1 MCELSFTLSA
11 HVINKNFCLIFASTK
26 NESYVMN
33 SFVRRKDI
41 THIVQSTHSF
51 RVCALLF
58 SMTLRYSIN
67 KIYTFKSVKVV
78 FQFLQSDVCVTENN
92 FTFVLFRQMCVRLL
106 AYRLRISKR
115 HNDIATVNTNTLML
129 CR

>member
-11 HVINKNFCLIFASTK
+11 HVINKKFCLIFASTK

-58 SMTLRYSIN
+58 FMTLRYSIN
-67 KIYTFKSVKVV
+67 KTYAFKSVKVV
-78 FQFLQSDVCVTENN
+78 FQFLQSDVCVSENN
-92 FTFVLFRQMCVRLL
+92 FTSVLFRRVNVHLST
-106 AYRLRISKR
+106 YRLRISKR
-115 HNDIATVNTNTLML
+115 HNDIATVNTSTLTL